1 MAYMYNYVILG
12 CEVNRCSFLITKL
25 IEIANTFTVL
35 SDLEANIP
43 PDKIVVGIPVMFTD
57 ENNFLDVTSI
67 ELNTLLTTKELLENK
82 LEKMGIK
89 PSGKIKIWGGKR
101 YV

>member
-35 SDLEANIP
+35 SDLEANISSNSM
-43 PDKIVVGIPVMFTD
+43 VVGIPIMFTD